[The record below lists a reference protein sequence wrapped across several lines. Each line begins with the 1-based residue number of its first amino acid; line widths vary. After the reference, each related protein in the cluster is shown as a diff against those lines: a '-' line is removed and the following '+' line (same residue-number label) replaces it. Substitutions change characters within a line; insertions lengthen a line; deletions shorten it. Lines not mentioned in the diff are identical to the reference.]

1 MHSERRDYAI
11 AQIVKSIAL
20 ERKLDNAKVFDI
32 TKVALLK
39 ALTGMYGMAKL
50 DIEFSSNWNE
60 IKVKQCFKVVTDDIA
75 QRNSFIFD
83 EDDAEKE
90 RPEDEHGEK
99 TASDLEDNYSSTE
112 NNQFEEA
119 DNESVNFINHS
130 SHDNNRS
137 DSFANLFIEQN
148 AANDSYK
155 NQTLQNNKFE
165 IKAHAKVANQ
175 NNISAS
181 IEDEEGPKFHYT
193 TITLNDAK
201 KIDPEAKFGS
211 IVKIEIAKIW
221 DRLSDNNATFARVF
235 KRVLLEGI
243 NKLLRE
249 EELKFFSKKEGTIIN
264 TIVKSFNKDGYMLTY
279 DNYDIILPADLGKK
293 DDRQSSKDR
302 NKSSM
307 RPEIIPGEYFSVGER
322 VQVYIKL
329 SPADSNYKYQI
340 IASRTHLGFLHELLK
355 QNIPE
360 IRDGQ
365 VVIKDIKRIPGLRA
379 KVVVFA
385 ADTSIEPVTACIGMR
400 GIRIKGISQEMHG
413 ERIDILKYSENLEEF
428 IKNAL
433 YPIKPIKVINYN
445 DEQVTIIV
453 ADDDLGAAIGKSGS
467 NVKLLSRLLGS
478 KASIT
483 TISKFENKVMEDQKA
498 LISEFVSALDVED
511 IIAQLLINA
520 GYKSISELANVN
532 LEELGQVEY
541 FDLELAQEIK
551 NRSIEYV
558 ESIRT
563 QKLAPLDKK
572 LIDLIKECG
581 YSEELLFV
589 LVDKEIFTLSNLAD
603 LADEE
608 LVEILA
614 EDYLLSCE
622 DAAKLVLKAR
632 EGIDFHLS

>member
-32 TKVALLK
+32 TKGALLK

-75 QRNSFIFD
+75 DRNSVVFD
-83 EDDAEKE
+83 DDIEEEKQE
-90 RPEDEHGEK
+90 EFDCEKNTEFNPEN
-99 TASDLEDNYSSTE
+99 T
-112 NNQFEEA
+112 QFEEEG
-119 DNESVNFINHS
+119 NENINPINNS
-130 SHDNNRS
+130 NHDSNGS
-137 DSFANLFIEQN
+137 DAFANLFIEQN

-155 NQTLQNNKFE
+155 NQILQNNKFE
-165 IKAHAKVANQ
+165 IKVHSKAPNHNHV
-175 NNISAS
+175 SAS
-181 IEDEEGPKFHYT
+181 IECDDGPKFHYT
-193 TITLNDAK
+193 TIKLNDAK
-201 KIDPEAKFGS
+201 KIDPEATIGS
-211 IVKIEIAKIW
+211 IVKIDIAKIW
-221 DRLSDNNATFARVF
+221 DRLSTNNATFARVF

-293 DDRQSSKDR
+293 DDRNPNKER

-307 RPEIIPGEYFSVGER
+307 RPEIIPGEYFTVGDR

-385 ADTSIEPVTACIGMR
+385 ADTSIEPVTACIGMK

-433 YPIKPIKVINYN
+433 YPIKPIKVVNHN

-453 ADDDLGAAIGKSGS
+453 ADDDLGAAIGKSGA

-498 LISEFVSALDVED
+498 LISEFVFALDVED
-511 IIAQLLINA
+511 IIAQLLINS
-520 GYKSISELANVN
+520 GYNSIHELANVN
-532 LEELGQVEY
+532 LEELSQVEY

-558 ESIRT
+558 ENIRT
-563 QKLAPLDKK
+563 QKLAPLDKQ
-572 LIDLIKECG
+572 LIDLIKEFG

-589 LVDKEIFTLSNLAD
+589 LVDKEIFTLSNLGD
-603 LADEE
+603 LSDEE
-608 LVEILA
+608 LVEILG
-614 EDYLLSCE
+614 EDYVLSCE
-622 DAAKLVLKAR
+622 SAATLVLKAR
-632 EGIDFHLS
+632 ERIYFNLS